1 MIYWGDKMR
10 HFNHLTYNDRLK
22 IEAWLKVGLSKKEIS
37 MLLGVHISTVYR
49 EIKRGTYNRLD
60 GDTYTYKNAYS
71 PDISQKKYQDYLSCK
86 GADLKISNDYDFA
99 DFIEHKICKDKYSP
113 ASALAVAKKLGY
125 KTSVCISTLYSYI
138 DKGVFYRLTNKDLPI
153 KRNKKHSY
161 KKVKPLRASK
171 GTSIEK
177 RPLEVLKRNT
187 FGHWEMD
194 CVVGKKETKKT
205 LLVLTER
212 YTRQEIIRVMKDK
225 TANSVVKAID
235 RIERQ
240 LGSKRFRSIFK
251 TITVDNGGEFMDT
264 EGIESSVLCK
274 SKRTHLYYCHPY
286 SSCER
291 GSNENQNK
299 LIRRHYPKGTSFD
312 NLNQLDID
320 KLQDWINNYPRKIFN
335 WHSSNDI
342 FDACINSL

>member
-99 DFIEHKICKDKYSP
+99 DFIEDKICKEKYSP

-138 DKGVFYRLTNKDLPI
+138 DKGVFYHLTNKDLPI

-251 TITVDNGGEFMDT
+251 TITVDNGGEIMDT

-286 SSCER
+286 SSYER

-299 LIRRHYPKGTSFD
+299 LIRRH
-312 NLNQLDID
+312 
-320 KLQDWINNYPRKIFN
+320 
-335 WHSSNDI
+335 
-342 FDACINSL
+342 

>member
-1 MIYWGDKMR
+1 MR
-10 HFNHLTYNDRLK
+10 HFKHLTYTQRLQLEAYFKAKLPNKK
-22 IEAWLKVGLSKKEIS
+22 IAV
-37 MLLGVHISTVYR
+37 LLGVDLSTVYR
-49 EIKRGTYNRLD
+49 EYNRGLYQRLNS
-60 GDTYTYKNAYS
+60 DTYEYEEAYS
-71 PDISQKKYQDYLSCK
+71 ADIAEKKYRDNLSCK
-86 GADLKISNDYDFA
+86 GTDLKISNDHEFA
-99 DFIEHKICKDKYSP
+99 NFIEDKIINDKYSP
-113 ASALAVAKKLGY
+113 AAVLGEVQSKALRF
-125 KTSVCISTLYSYI
+125 KTSICVSTLYSYI
-138 DKGVFYRLTNKDLPI
+138 EKGIFLRLTNKYLPV
-153 KRNKKHSY
+153 KRNKRKSVY
-161 KKVKPLRASK
+161 KRVKAFKPSR

-177 RPLEVLKRNT
+177 RPVEVTERNT

-194 CVVGKKETKKT
+194 CVVGKRETKKT

-225 TANSVVKAID
+225 TANSVVKAVD

-251 TITVDNGGEFMDT
+251 TITVDNGGEFMDF
-264 EGIESSVLCK
+264 EGIESSVFCN

-286 SSCER
+286 SSYER

-312 NLNQLDID
+312 DLKQSDFD
-320 KLQDWINNYPRKIFN
+320 KLQDWINDYPRKIFN

-342 FDACINSL
+342 FDACINSF